1 MARAPL
7 VLLLA
12 AAAPAAAGL
21 WEEVGRNA
29 DITASASVS
38 SDRLGLGRAPDLGPV
53 ADLGVSATL
62 SVPGSGINLVAAVS
76 AARSLDGSP
85 RLDQRTLGLSLGR
98 FGESSLLSVGVAHDL
113 NLGANP
119 AAPSRSF
126 GETTFDVGGQW
137 KLGAA
142 DGPWVVDLAL
152 YATPRREET
161 VAEAALIHDQALGES
176 LRLQVNLA
184 AGTLRATDADGDG
197 QGRVE
202 GWSYGRLHAALLWTP
217 TPGTLYYIGGASQA
231 ATEAPGR
238 LGGRISLG
246 WERTF

>member
-12 AAAPAAAGL
+12 ASAPAAAGL

-38 SDRLGLGRAPDLGPV
+38 SDLLGLGRATDLGPV

-62 SVPGSGINLVAAVS
+62 SVPGSGINLVADVS

-85 RLDQRTLGLSLGR
+85 RLDQRTLGLSLER
-98 FGESSLLSVGVAHDL
+98 FGESSLLRVGVAHDL
-113 NLGANP
+113 NLAANP

-142 DGPWVVDLAL
+142 DGPWSVDLAL
-152 YATPRREET
+152 FATPRREET
-161 VAEAALIHDQALGES
+161 AAETRLIHDQALGES

-202 GWSYGRLHAALLWTP
+202 GWSYGRLGAVLLWTP
-217 TPGTLYYIGGASQA
+217 TPGTLYYIGGESQA

-238 LGGRISLG
+238 LDGRISLG

>member
-12 AAAPAAAGL
+12 AAAAAAGGV

-29 DITASASVS
+29 DLAAEAIAS
-38 SDRLGLGRAPDLGPV
+38 SDLLTRGRAPDLGPI
-53 ADLGVSATL
+53 AGLRVSATL
-62 SVPGSGINLVAAVS
+62 SVPASGLNLVADAS
-76 AARSLDGSP
+76 AARSLDGTP
-85 RLDQRTLGLSLGR
+85 RLDQRTLGLSLHR
-98 FGESSLLSVGVAHDL
+98 FGESSLVRAGVAHDL

-137 KLGAA
+137 KLGAP
-142 DGPWVVDLAL
+142 DGPWIVDLAIF
-152 YATPRREET
+152 ATPRREET
-161 VAEAALIHDQALGES
+161 VAETRLIHDQALGES
-176 LRLQVNLA
+176 LRLVLDLTF
-184 AGTLRATDADGDG
+184 GSLRATDADGDG

-202 GWSYGRLHAALLWTP
+202 GWSYGRIGAALFWTP
-217 TPGTLYYIGGASQA
+217 TPGTLYYIGGESQA

-238 LGGRISLG
+238 LDGRISLG